1 MSHIRITSTHQ
12 DYIDLNYSPD
22 EEGPQRCVECD
33 RLLSKVEEEMC
44 EVCRWDSEE
53 EEL

>member
-1 MSHIRITSTHQ
+1 MRIESTRQ

-22 EEGPQRCVECD
+22 EEGPTRCVECD

-44 EVCRWDSEE
+44 EVCRWEGEDDE
-53 EEL
+53 